1 MKLIIRYAIFCVILA
16 ARLNQ
21 ILALCCPT
29 TAAKHYCS
37 TWCCGQGACNIFC
50 CNCGHGYSDGGCTN
64 EYWRNYLKWHGHMGP
79 EDGYIWQRDGLL
91 PSYEGHL
98 RSDGIYTLW
107 KRSIGNETKDYFR
120 ERLLKD
126 TKELFQAIDV
136 DGDNFLTLEESEF
149 YLKNYKGLKRS
160 TSDHTLEREIMRI
173 DINNDGM
180 ISPKEF
186 DESL

>member
-1 MKLIIRYAIFCVILA
+1 MMKLIIRYAMCCVILA
-16 ARLNQ
+16 ARLHQ
-21 ILALCCPT
+21 SLAICCRSGL
-29 TAAKHYCS
+29 ANRYCS
-37 TWCCGQGACNIFC
+37 SYCCGRGACNIFC
-50 CNCGHGYSDGGCTN
+50 CNCGHKGHDDADCN
-64 EYWRNYLKWHGHMGP
+64 DEYWSNYHARKHYRVWHG
-79 EDGYIWQRDGLL
+79 
-91 PSYEGHL
+91 
-98 RSDGIYTLW
+98 
-107 KRSIGNETKDYFR
+107 KRSIVNETEDYLK

-126 TKELFQAIDV
+126 TKELFQTIDV